1 MQPAAL
7 LARIAQGDREAFSRF
22 YDAFAGLALGLI
34 RRILRDP
41 AASEEVLQEVFWQIW
56 QEAARYDP
64 RRGSPEAWVV
74 MRAKTRAIDKLRA
87 IRRREKTFVAPV
99 DDSVARSREAPGEN
113 PGVAAE
119 TRGLVRSALDSL
131 PETQRR
137 VIELAFFEGLTQS
150 EIASRLGEP
159 LGTVKTRARLGL
171 ERLRSL
177 MTGEGKPEA
186 MNRDEIAL
194 LAAGYALGALDAED
208 RARFEALL
216 AAGDTDA
223 IAALGDVEGAVTGL
237 AAESSTAPPPAVK
250 AALMARIDAQD
261 RSREAV
267 VQTLSAVKP
276 DRPRRSTWTLVLSGA
291 LAAGIAAIA
300 VGLVVSAAYDRR
312 LTQLTQEAAA
322 LKQETERQQSL
333 VALLR
338 DPATQVVTLAGL
350 EPAPG
355 AKARMLWHATAGG
368 LLVAQGLPPAPEGK
382 AYELWAI
389 AGAAAPVPA
398 GVFTVDAKGVGS
410 LRVAPIQAGGAVDT
424 FAITLEPASGAPAP
438 TGAMYLAGKL

>member
-1 MQPAAL
+1 
-7 LARIAQGDREAFSRF
+7 
-22 YDAFAGLALGLI
+22 
-34 RRILRDP
+34 
-41 AASEEVLQEVFWQIW
+41 
-56 QEAARYDP
+56 
-64 RRGSPEAWVV
+64 
-74 MRAKTRAIDKLRA
+74 
-87 IRRREKTFVAPV
+87 
-99 DDSVARSREAPGEN
+99 
-113 PGVAAE
+113 
-119 TRGLVRSALDSL
+119 
-131 PETQRR
+131 
-137 VIELAFFEGLTQS
+137 
-150 EIASRLGEP
+150 
-159 LGTVKTRARLGL
+159 
-171 ERLRSL
+171 
-177 MTGEGKPEA
+177 
-186 MNRDEIAL
+186 MNRDEIAE

-216 AAGDTDA
+216 AAGDAEA
-223 IAALGDVEGAVTGL
+223 IGALRDFDGAVTGL
-237 AAESSTAPPPAVK
+237 AAETTATPSPAVK
-250 AALMARIDAQD
+250 AALMARIDAQG

-267 VQTLSAVKP
+267 VRTLSSVKP

-312 LTQLTQEAAA
+312 LTQLAQEAAA

-338 DPATQVVTLAGL
+338 DPATQVVSLSGL

-389 AGAAAPVPA
+389 AGAGAPTPA

-410 LRVAPIQAGGAVDT
+410 LRVAPIRAAGAVDT
-424 FAITLEPASGAPAP
+424 FAVTLEPSAGVAAP